1 MKKLLYL
8 DVPFAG
14 ETGGDKNR
22 SIFIWET
29 LTSNF
34 DADLLLIKRFEH
46 PDEKTNPHSGYKK
59 LFLLKTKKW
68 SFFSPRIIFSFSKSE
83 IKKFKEILQK
93 EKYEI
98 VFFRFASPSRL
109 AAIVSKTLPDS
120 KIVIDI
126 DMLFSRLS
134 ELSWNLNPTFK
145 NRYYLIEKI
154 KQQIYEKRLFNLPYS
169 FLFTNFVEK
178 EKVENKYVKK
188 SAKGDF
194 DILPNV
200 MKEISLKNIP
210 EKENSLLFFGEL
222 SSAANEDAFK
232 YLISDIYPLI
242 TKKLTENKLT
252 MKIVGRK
259 PTPIYEYL
267 LKKKKIKNIIIIG
280 EVANINTEIAK
291 ALFVVLPLRIASGTR
306 TRILEVANLKVA
318 VITTSIGAEG
328 FDFSEDEIIIRD
340 SAEELAK
347 EIENLIDN
355 PERAEKIGKNF
366 YRKCNKS
373 YLDKNVGKELIKK
386 INS

>member
-1 MKKLLYL
+1 MKKLLYI

-14 ETGGDKNR
+14 ATGGDKNR
-22 SIFIWET
+22 SRFIWET
-29 LTSNF
+29 LISNF

-46 PDEKTNPHSGYKK
+46 PDEKTNPHSEYKK

-68 SFFSPRIIFSFSKSE
+68 IFFSPKIIFCFSRSK
-83 IKKFKEILQK
+83 IKRFKDILQNG
-93 EKYEI
+93 KYEI

-154 KQQIYEKRLFNLPYS
+154 KQQVYEKKLFNLPYT
-169 FLFTNFVEK
+169 FLFTNFIEK
-178 EKVENKYVKK
+178 KIVENKYVEK

-200 MKEISLKNIP
+200 MKEISLKEIP
-210 EKENSLLFFGEL
+210 EKENCILFFGGL

-232 YLISDIYPLI
+232 YLISYIYPLI
-242 TKKLTENKLT
+242 SQKLGDKKIFVN
-252 MKIVGRK
+252 IVGRN

-267 LKKKKIKNIIIIG
+267 LKKNEIKNIKIIG
-280 EVANINTEIAK
+280 EVPDINLEIAK

-328 FDFSEDEIIIRD
+328 FDFSEDEIIIKD
-340 SAEELAK
+340 SAEELAE
-347 EIENLIDN
+347 EIINLIDN
-355 PERAEKIGKNF
+355 PEKAEKIGENF
-366 YRKCNKS
+366 YRKCKEL
-373 YLDKNVGKELIKK
+373 YLDRNVGKELIKK

>member
-1 MKKLLYL
+1 MKKLLYI

-14 ETGGDKNR
+14 ATGGDKNR
-22 SIFIWET
+22 SRFIWET

-34 DADLLLIKRFEH
+34 DADLLLINRFEH
-46 PDEKTNPHSGYKK
+46 PDEKINPHSGYKK

-68 SFFSPRIIFSFSKSE
+68 SFFSPRIIFCFSKSE
-83 IKKFKEILQK
+83 IKKFKDILQNG
-93 EKYEI
+93 KYEI
-98 VFFRFASPSRL
+98 VFFRFASPYRL
-109 AAIVSKTLPDS
+109 AAIVSRTLPDS
-120 KIVIDI
+120 KIVIDV

-145 NRYYLIEKI
+145 NRYYFVEKI

-178 EKVENKYVKK
+178 EIVKKKYVKK

-200 MKEISLKNIP
+200 MKKTFLKNIP
-210 EKENSLLFFGEL
+210 EKENCILFFGGL

-232 YLISDIYPLI
+232 YLILDIYPLI
-242 TKKLTENKLT
+242 SPKLNDEKIIIN
-252 MKIVGRK
+252 IVGRN

-267 LKKKKIKNIIIIG
+267 LKKNEIENIKIIG
-280 EVANINTEIAK
+280 EIPDINKEISK
-291 ALFVVLPLRIASGTR
+291 ALFVILPLRIASGTR
-306 TRILEVANLKVA
+306 TRILEAANLKVA

-340 SAEELAK
+340 SAEELAE
-347 EIENLIDN
+347 EIINLIDN
-355 PERAEKIGKNF
+355 PERAENSGVNF
-366 YRKCNKS
+366 YRKCNKL
-373 YLDKNVGKELIKK
+373 YLDNNVGKELIKK

>member
-14 ETGGDKNR
+14 ATGGDKNR
-22 SIFIWET
+22 SRFIWET

-34 DADLLLIKRFEH
+34 DADLLLINRLEH
-46 PDEKTNPHSGYKK
+46 SDEKINPHSGDKNH
-59 LFLLKTKKW
+59 FILKTKKW
-68 SFFSPRIIFSFSKSE
+68 NFFSSRIIFCFSRSE
-83 IKKFKEILQK
+83 IKRFKDILQNG
-93 EKYEI
+93 KYEI
-98 VFFRFASPSRL
+98 VFFRFASPTRL

-120 KIVIDI
+120 KIIIDI

-134 ELSWNLNPTFK
+134 KLSWNLNPTFK
-145 NRYYLIEKI
+145 NRYYLVEKI
-154 KQQIYEKRLFNLPYS
+154 KQQIYEKRLFNLSYS
-169 FLFTNFVEK
+169 FLFTNFIEK
-178 EKVENKYVKK
+178 EIVENKYVKK
-188 SAKGDF
+188 SAKGNF

-200 MKEISLKNIP
+200 MKEQSLKEIP
-210 EKENSLLFFGEL
+210 EKENCILFFGGL

-242 TKKLTENKLT
+242 SQKLSDKNIFIN
-252 MKIVGRK
+252 IVGRN

-267 LKKKKIKNIIIIG
+267 LKKNEIKNIKIIG
-280 EVANINTEIAK
+280 EVADVNLEIAK

-306 TRILEVANLKVA
+306 TRILEAANLKIT

-328 FDFSEDEIIIRD
+328 FDFSENEIIIRD
-340 SAEELAK
+340 SAEELAE
-347 EIENLIDN
+347 EINNLIDN
-355 PERAEKIGKNF
+355 PERAEKIGENF
-366 YRKCNKS
+366 YKKCKKI

>member
-14 ETGGDKNR
+14 ATGGDKNR
-22 SIFIWET
+22 SRFIWET

-68 SFFSPRIIFSFSKSE
+68 SFFSPRIIFCFSRSE
-83 IKKFKEILQK
+83 IKRFKDILQNG
-93 EKYEI
+93 KYEI

-109 AAIVSKTLPDS
+109 AEIVAKTLPDS
-120 KIVIDI
+120 KIIIDI

-154 KQQIYEKRLFNLPYS
+154 KQQIYEKRLFNLSYS

-178 EKVENKYVKK
+178 EIVENRYVEK

-200 MKEISLKNIP
+200 MKEISLKNVP
-210 EKENSLLFFGEL
+210 VKENYILFFGGL

-242 TKKLTENKLT
+242 TKKLTENKLYI
-252 MKIVGRK
+252 KIVGRN

-267 LKKKKIKNIIIIG
+267 LKKNKIKNIIIIG

-291 ALFVVLPLRIASGTR
+291 VLFVVLPLRIASGTR
-306 TRILEVANLKVA
+306 TRMLEVANLKVA

-328 FDFSEDEIIIRD
+328 FDFSEDEVIIRD
-340 SAEELAK
+340 SAEELAE
-347 EIENLIDN
+347 EIKNLIDN
-355 PERAEKIGKNF
+355 PERAEKIGENF
-366 YRKCNKS
+366 YRKCKKL
-373 YLDKNVGKELIKK
+373 YLEKTVVKELIKK